1 MILNVEVDHASAAS
15 HEVAEIHRFAAAKVR
30 FLLTTNRYNVI
41 YPPPPHDIRRLSLAS
56 NLPLRRVDL
65 RFSVDQ

>member
-41 YPPPPHDIRRLSLAS
+41 YPPPPTIFG
-56 NLPLRRVDL
+56 V
-65 RFSVDQ
+65 